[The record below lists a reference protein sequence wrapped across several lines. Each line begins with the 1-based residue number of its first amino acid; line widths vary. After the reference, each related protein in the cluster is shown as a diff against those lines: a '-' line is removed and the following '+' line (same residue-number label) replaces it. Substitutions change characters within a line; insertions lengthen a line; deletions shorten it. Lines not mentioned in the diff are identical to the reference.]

1 MLIPRFSFIK
11 LFRDMFLISCL
22 HKNNYENNLF
32 CFYERIIKKRDVY
45 FDFHII
51 VNDAI
56 KILFMMSL
64 MCSYL

>member
-32 CFYERIIKKRDVY
+32 CFYYKKRDVY
-45 FDFHII
+45 FDLHII

-64 MCSYL
+64 ICSY